1 MGLLDSLQDPSNSL
15 ALSLLAA
22 GSPTTDPNASG
33 FGVRLNGAVQ
43 QATDKTLKQ
52 QAAAASLFAAKQKA
66 ALLALGIQGLGGQAP
81 VDPSAPVGPGSV
93 IAAAPSQAA
102 GSGAGPGA
110 ALAAPSDVPGGMG
123 GTPVAPAP
131 AAPAAA
137 PGVQPGLLGS
147 GQRAINAATALKLGG
162 EADVLPNIMA
172 GQPKWE
178 MKDGVLWDMNPI
190 TNPSMTPRGFALSKS
205 TSADGK
211 SIINLADGSTVVAPG
226 AVQAFGAFEDRKNQS
241 QAANTESRQQRL
253 MPNGRLGPQSVAQA
267 IASSDM
273 PPSPMAGGVPAATPA
288 PVIGA
293 QPPVMAPPRAGGNF
307 SSPGLA
313 GGSAVAAAQGQRE
326 ILMAEVP
333 KAQAALVA
341 AQQTGDTAAAARAQ
355 QDLAGLHRE
364 LARLPGG
371 AAPGPMIGGGRGVVQ
386 PSAAPAPMIG
396 LPPPS
401 PIVAN
406 SGGAA
411 AQAATGIG
419 LPGGSG
425 FSPAEVA
432 QQQAGA
438 AALKETATEQAKQ
451 QTVPTGKTMGDSYS
465 RLQSAQSSAGA
476 VLDALAKM
484 REIAA
489 RKNSILTVGPLG
501 TNQQAIN
508 PDAAEYEK
516 ARANVISQIA
526 SGAGDKNTDANKAL
540 IEQAVPDFGKPKSAI
555 EDGLKTQHSQIVAQ
569 QLKAQLLTPV
579 FNSGDSKTYTTLE
592 NEFDKHISPA
602 IVPIL
607 TMPGGPAKAEAI
619 KEARKQPGM
628 EARLQWAAEHGLL
641 K

>member
-33 FGVRLNGAVQ
+33 LGVRLNGAVQ

-66 ALLALGIQGLGGQAP
+66 ALLALGIQGLGGAAP
-81 VDPSAPVGPGSV
+81 ADPSAPVGPGSV
-93 IAAAPSQAA
+93 IATAPSQAQ
-102 GSGAGPGA
+102 GGGVGPGA
-110 ALAAPSDVPGGMG
+110 ALAAAPGGAG
-123 GTPVAPAP
+123 GVGSAPVVQAA
-131 AAPAAA
+131 AAPTAVAAA

-147 GQRAINAATALKLGG
+147 GQRAVNAATALKLGG

-172 GQPKWE
+172 GLPKME
-178 MKDGVLWDMNPI
+178 IKDGVLWDMNPI
-190 TNPSMTPRGFALSKS
+190 TNPNMQPRGFVVSKS

-226 AVQAFGAFEDRKNQS
+226 AVNAFGAFEDRKNQS
-241 QAANTESRQQRL
+241 SAANTESRQQRL

-273 PPSPMAGGVPAATPA
+273 PPSPMAGGATP
-288 PVIGA
+288 PPMIGA
-293 QPPVMAPPRAGGNF
+293 QPPVTAPPRAGGIQPRGGF
-307 SSPGLA
+307 IGTSEEVLAAIDASPV
-313 GGSAVAAAQGQRE
+313 SAAVKQEMR
-326 ILMAEVP
+326 
-333 KAQAALVA
+333 QAYANQMSGNNPAFNAMGTGALP
-341 AQQTGDTAAAARAQ
+341 
-355 QDLAGLHRE
+355 
-364 LARLPGG
+364 PGG

-386 PSAAPAPMIG
+386 PPAAPAPMIG

-401 PIVAN
+401 PIVAA
-406 SGGAA
+406 SGAA
-411 AQAATGIG
+411 AQSATGIG
-419 LPGGSG
+419 TPGGSG
-425 FSPAEVA
+425 FSPAEIA

-451 QTVPTGKTMGDSYS
+451 QQAPTGKTMADSYS
-465 RLQSAQSSAGA
+465 KLQSTQASAGA
-476 VLDALAKM
+476 VLDALTKM

-516 ARANVISQIA
+516 ARANVITQIA
-526 SGAGDKNTDANKAL
+526 SGAGDHNTDANKAL

-579 FNSGDSKTYTTLE
+579 FNAGDSKTYTTLE
-592 NEFDKHISPA
+592 NEFDKHVSPA
-602 IVPIL
+602 IIPIL